1 MFISICSQVF
11 LTAIFFSL
19 IWKNPGEAEDDQP
32 EDEEEPR
39 LEHDEELL
47 HKPNQGN
54 YACNVLDIMSI
65 STIKSY
71 QGFTGAYKDGTL
83 IKHTFTKNHMMFS

>member
-1 MFISICSQVF
+1 MQFSTMLVSLACSQVF

-47 HKPNQGN
+47 HKQNQGDYSFSVLN
-54 YACNVLDIMSI
+54 NNVWLHDYHERLS
-65 STIKSY
+65 
-71 QGFTGAYKDGTL
+71 
-83 IKHTFTKNHMMFS
+83 